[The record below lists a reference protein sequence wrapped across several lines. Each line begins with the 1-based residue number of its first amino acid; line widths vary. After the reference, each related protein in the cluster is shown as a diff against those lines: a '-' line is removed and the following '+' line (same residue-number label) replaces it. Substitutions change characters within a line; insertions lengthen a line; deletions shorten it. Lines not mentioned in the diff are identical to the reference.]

1 MKNTDKLIN
10 KWSKEIGINPKQLFV
25 DDIDLLRAI
34 SIATNLLKYDAR
46 LLKEEQ
52 IETLR
57 TFLQAAN
64 GKDRKK
70 ITQKDCFKIMNIGK
84 KINRKLFKQVKT
96 HKWALHLF
104 IWLNKRKQQKTEISN
119 SLTVQKRGL

>member
-10 KWSKEIGINPKQLFV
+10 KWSKEIGIHPNQLFV

-34 SIATNLLKYDAR
+34 SIATILLKHDTR
-46 LLKEEQ
+46 LLEAEQ
-52 IETLR
+52 IETLQ
-57 TFLQAAN
+57 TFLQASK

-84 KINRKLFKQVKT
+84 KINRKLFKQVKA
-96 HKWALHLF
+96 HK
-104 IWLNKRKQQKTEISN
+104 
-119 SLTVQKRGL
+119 

>member
-1 MKNTDKLIN
+1 MPYCVYINNIMKNTDKLIN
-10 KWSKEIGINPKQLFV
+10 KWSKEIGIHPNQLFV

-34 SIATNLLKYDAR
+34 SIATNLLKHDFR
-46 LLKEEQ
+46 LLEYEQ
-52 IETLR
+52 IQTLQA
-57 TFLQAAN
+57 FLQAAN

-96 HKWALHLF
+96 HK
-104 IWLNKRKQQKTEISN
+104 
-119 SLTVQKRGL
+119 